1 MTMPIM
7 LPAMM
12 LSGFIFPV
20 ASLPLFLQ
28 YVGQMI
34 PLTYFI
40 YILRSVVVKGV
51 GLSLIIPQTMAL
63 AAFAVLL
70 LGLAAWRFRK
80 TLD

>member
-20 ASLPLFLQ
+20 ASLPVVLQ
-28 YVGQMI
+28 GISYLL
-34 PLTYFI
+34 PLSYFI
-40 YILRSVVVKGV
+40 YIVRSVVIKGA
-51 GLSLIIPQTMAL
+51 GMELIIPQTLAL
-63 AAFAVLL
+63 VGFAILL
-70 LGLAAWRFRK
+70 LGLAALRFRK